1 MLECYD
7 GGIMN
12 IYKGL
17 NKYKL
22 RIIVVILLTFGNA
35 LGELFLPR
43 LMSLVIDKGVA
54 YGDTAYVLKIGAL
67 MIVVVILT
75 VMCRA
80 SAAYHSSKTTMAFS
94 RDLRYKLFKK
104 INYLS
109 FDDVEHFSISSLIT
123 RTTDDVNQVEQMVLM
138 GLRPLIRG
146 PLMFI
151 GGLIMALS
159 TNVKLSLVF
168 PLTIPFIGFGIFYVF
183 KRGLPYFPILQRRL
197 DKLNELF
204 RRRLTGLRVIRA
216 FSKDDYEE
224 EIFDQAN
231 RSYQDMASLVN
242 KLLVNVRPML
252 GTILNFGIIFV
263 LYYGAK
269 LVDIRDMGIG
279 ELMAFIQ
286 YITQVL
292 LAMIM
297 MSFLLTLL
305 PRTFASME
313 RINEVLDYEATKTG
327 GEKILSEEIFDIE
340 ARDLS
345 FSYPDASLKV
355 LKDINFHVKKGETLG
370 IIGGTGSGKSTLLRL
385 LLQFYE
391 PGDGEL
397 FINGIDIKSL
407 KNSEL
412 REEISYVPQEN
423 FFFSKTVAENL
434 TYSREDAEKE
444 RMLEAIKN
452 SDAEEFL
459 GGDPLNKEIARGGK
473 NLSGGQR
480 QRLAIARA
488 LTRDASL
495 YLFDDSFSALDYKT
509 DYELRQ
515 ILKEKLQGKIVIVV
529 AQRVAT
535 ILNADKILIL
545 EDGQVAGYGNHE
557 SLMRTNEIY
566 REIAVSQGQAYE
578 EE

>member
-1 MLECYD
+1 
-7 GGIMN
+7 MN

-17 NKYKL
+17 NKYKI

-35 LGELFLPR
+35 LGELFLPK

-54 YGDTAYVLKIGAL
+54 YGDTSYVLKIGAL
-67 MIVVVILT
+67 MIFVVILT

-94 RDLRYKLFKK
+94 RDLRYELFKK

-109 FDDVEHFSISSLIT
+109 FDDVEYFSISSLIT

-159 TNVKLSLVF
+159 TNVKLSIVF
-168 PLTIPFIGFGIFYVF
+168 PLTIPFIGLGIFYVF
-183 KRGLPYFPILQRRL
+183 KMGLPYFPILQRRL

-216 FSKDDYEE
+216 FSKDEYEE
-224 EIFDQAN
+224 VVFDEAN
-231 RSYQDMASLVN
+231 RSYQEMSTKVN

-269 LVDIRDMGIG
+269 LIDIRELGIG
-279 ELMAFIQ
+279 ELMAYIQ

-292 LAMIM
+292 IAMIM
-297 MSFLLTLL
+297 MSFLLSLL
-305 PRTFASME
+305 PRVFASME
-313 RINEVLDYEATKTG
+313 RINEVLEYERSKTG
-327 GEKILSEEIFDIE
+327 GDKNLSEDIYEIE
-340 ARDLS
+340 AKNLS

-407 KNSEL
+407 KNFEV
-412 REEISYVPQEN
+412 RERISYVPQEN

-434 TYSREDAEKE
+434 SYARENAEEEK
-444 RMLEAIKN
+444 MLDSINNAQ
-452 SDAEEFL
+452 AREFL
-459 GGDPLNKEIARGGK
+459 GEDPLNKEIARAGK

-488 LTRDASL
+488 LTREASV

-515 ILKEKLQGKIVIVV
+515 ILKKNLKDKIVIVV

-535 ILNADKILIL
+535 ILNADKILVL
-545 EDGQVAGYGNHE
+545 EDGEVAGYGNHE
-557 SLMRTNEIY
+557 SLMKTNEIY
-566 REIAVSQGQAYE
+566 REIAISQGQDYE
-578 EE
+578 EER

>member
-1 MLECYD
+1 MS
-7 GGIMN
+7 

-17 NKYKL
+17 NKYKI

-168 PLTIPFIGFGIFYVF
+168 PLTIPFIGLGIFYVF
-183 KRGLPYFPILQRRL
+183 KKGLPYFPILQRRL

-231 RSYQDMASLVN
+231 RSYQEMASLVN

-269 LVDIRDMGIG
+269 LIDIRDMGIG

-292 LAMIM
+292 IAMIM
-297 MSFLLTLL
+297 MSFLLSLL
-305 PRTFASME
+305 PRVFASME
-313 RINEVLDYEATKTG
+313 RINEVLEYEATKTG

-355 LKDINFHVKKGETLG
+355 LKDINFHVEKGETLG

-391 PGDGEL
+391 PGDGQL

-407 KNSEL
+407 NNFGL

-434 TYSREDAEKE
+434 SYAREDAEE
-444 RMLEAIKN
+444 EIMLESIKN
-452 SDAEEFL
+452 ADAIEFL
-459 GGDPLNKEIARGGK
+459 GQDPLNKEIARGGK

-480 QRLAIARA
+480 QRLAIARS
-488 LTRDASL
+488 LTRDASV

-515 ILKEKLQGKIVIVV
+515 ILKEKLQDKIVIVV

-535 ILNADKILIL
+535 ILNADKILVL
-545 EDGQVAGYGNHE
+545 EDGQLAGYGNHE
-557 SLMRTNEIY
+557 SLMKTNEIY

>member
-1 MLECYD
+1 MS
-7 GGIMN
+7 

-17 NKYKL
+17 NKYKI

-43 LMSLVIDKGVA
+43 LMSLVIDRGVA
-54 YGDTAYVLKIGAL
+54 YGNTAYVLKIGAL

-168 PLTIPFIGFGIFYVF
+168 PLTIPFIGLGIFYVF

-231 RSYQDMASLVN
+231 KSYQEMASLVN

-269 LVDIRDMGIG
+269 LVDIREMGIG

-292 LAMIM
+292 IAMIM
-297 MSFLLTLL
+297 MSFLLSLL
-305 PRTFASME
+305 PRVFASME
-313 RINEVLDYEATKTG
+313 RINEVLEYEATKTG
-327 GEKILSEEIFDIE
+327 GEKFLSEEIFDIE

-391 PGDGEL
+391 PGEGEL

-407 KNSEL
+407 KNFEL
-412 REEISYVPQEN
+412 REEISYVPQES

-434 TYSREDAEKE
+434 SYAREDAEE
-444 RMLEAIKN
+444 DIMLEAIKN
-452 SDAEEFL
+452 ADAIEFL
-459 GGDPLNKEIARGGK
+459 GQDPLNKEIARGGK

-515 ILKEKLQGKIVIVV
+515 ILKEKLQDKIVIVV

-535 ILNADKILIL
+535 ILNADKILVL
-545 EDGQVAGYGNHE
+545 EDGQLAGYGNHE
-557 SLMRTNEIY
+557 SLMRSNEIY

>member
-1 MLECYD
+1 MS
-7 GGIMN
+7 

-17 NKYKL
+17 NKYKI

-146 PLMFI
+146 PLMFM

-183 KRGLPYFPILQRRL
+183 KKGLPYFPILQRRL

-231 RSYQDMASLVN
+231 KSYQEMASLVN

-397 FINGIDIKSL
+397 FINGIDIRSL
-407 KNSEL
+407 KNFGL

-434 TYSREDAEKE
+434 TYAREDAEE
-444 RMLEAIKN
+444 EMMLEAIKN

-488 LTRDASL
+488 LTRDASV

-535 ILNADKILIL
+535 ILNADKILVL

-557 SLMRTNEIY
+557 SLMKTNEIY

>member
-1 MLECYD
+1 
-7 GGIMN
+7 MN

-35 LGELFLPR
+35 LGELFLPK

-54 YGDTAYVLKIGAL
+54 YGDTTYVIRLGGI
-67 MIVVVILT
+67 MILVVIFT

-109 FDDVEHFSISSLIT
+109 FDDVEYFSISSLIT

-151 GGLIMALS
+151 GELIMALS
-159 TNVKLSLVF
+159 TNVKLSIVF
-168 PLTIPFIGFGIFYVF
+168 PLTVPFIGLGIFYVF
-183 KRGLPYFPILQRRL
+183 KLGLPYFPILQRRL
-197 DKLNELF
+197 DKLNEVF
-204 RRRLTGLRVIRA
+204 RRRLTGIRVIRA
-216 FSKDDYEE
+216 FSKDEYEE
-224 EIFDQAN
+224 KVFDEAN
-231 RSYQDMASLVN
+231 KSYQDMSTKVN

-269 LVDIRDMGIG
+269 LIDIRELGIG
-279 ELMAFIQ
+279 ELMAYIQ

-292 LAMIM
+292 IAMIM
-297 MSFLLTLL
+297 MSFLLSLL
-305 PRTFASME
+305 PRVFASME
-313 RINEVLDYEATKTG
+313 RINEVLEYEASKTG
-327 GEKILSEEIFDIE
+327 GEEKLKGEIFDIE
-340 ARDLS
+340 AKNLS
-345 FSYPDASLKV
+345 FSYPDANLKV

-391 PGDGEL
+391 PGHGEL
-397 FINGIDIKSL
+397 FVNGKDIRTL
-407 KNSEL
+407 KNFEL
-412 REEISYVPQEN
+412 RDEISYVPQEN

-434 TYSREDAEKE
+434 SYANEDAEDE
-444 RMLEAIKN
+444 RMLESINNA
-452 SDAEEFL
+452 DAREFL
-459 GGDPLNKEIARGGK
+459 GDDPLNKEIARAGK

-495 YLFDDSFSALDYKT
+495 YLFDDYFSALDYKT

-515 ILKEKLQGKIVIVV
+515 ILREKLRDKIVIVV

-535 ILNADKILIL
+535 ILNADKILVL
-545 EDGQVAGYGNHE
+545 EDGEVAGYGNHE
-557 SLMRTNEIY
+557 SLMKTNEIY
-566 REIAVSQGQAYE
+566 REIAVSQGQEYE
-578 EE
+578 ER

>member
-1 MLECYD
+1 MS
-7 GGIMN
+7 

-17 NKYKL
+17 NKYKI

-43 LMSLVIDKGVA
+43 LMSLVIDRGVA

-94 RDLRYKLFKK
+94 KDLRYKLFKK

-146 PLMFI
+146 PLMFM

-159 TNVKLSLVF
+159 TNVKLSIVF
-168 PLTIPFIGFGIFYVF
+168 PLTIPFIGLGIFYVF
-183 KRGLPYFPILQRRL
+183 KMGLPYFPILQRRL

-216 FSKDDYEE
+216 FSKDEYEE
-224 EIFDQAN
+224 AVFDEAN
-231 RSYQDMASLVN
+231 IAYQEMSTKVN

-269 LVDIRDMGIG
+269 LIDIKEMGIG

-292 LAMIM
+292 IAMIM
-297 MSFLLTLL
+297 MSFLLSLL
-305 PRTFASME
+305 PRVFASME
-313 RINEVLDYEATKTG
+313 RINEVLEYEATKTG

-385 LLQFYE
+385 ILQFYE
-391 PGDGEL
+391 PGEGQL
-397 FINGIDIKSL
+397 FINGIDIRSL
-407 KNSEL
+407 KNFGL

-434 TYSREDAEKE
+434 SYAREDAEE
-444 RMLEAIKN
+444 EIMQESIKN
-452 SDAEEFL
+452 ADAIEFL

-515 ILKEKLQGKIVIVV
+515 ILKGKLQDKIVIVV

-535 ILNADKILIL
+535 ILNADKILVL

-557 SLMRTNEIY
+557 SLMKTNEIY

>member
-1 MLECYD
+1 MS
-7 GGIMN
+7 

-17 NKYKL
+17 NKYKI

-43 LMSLVIDKGVA
+43 LMSLVIDRGVA
-54 YGDTAYVLKIGAL
+54 YGDTSYVLKIGAL

-168 PLTIPFIGFGIFYVF
+168 PITIPFIGLGIFYVF

-231 RSYQDMASLVN
+231 RSYQEMASLVN

-269 LVDIRDMGIG
+269 LVDIREMGIG

-292 LAMIM
+292 IAMIM
-297 MSFLLTLL
+297 MSFLLSLL
-305 PRTFASME
+305 PRVFASME
-313 RINEVLDYEATKTG
+313 RINEVLEYEATKTG

-355 LKDINFHVKKGETLG
+355 LKNINFHVKKGETLG

-391 PGDGEL
+391 PGEGQL

-407 KNSEL
+407 KNFEL

-434 TYSREDAEKE
+434 SYARENAEKE
-444 RMLEAIKN
+444 IMLESIKN
-452 SDAEEFL
+452 ADAIEFL
-459 GGDPLNKEIARGGK
+459 GQDPLNKEIARGGK

-509 DYELRQ
+509 DYELRR
-515 ILKEKLQGKIVIVV
+515 ILKEKLQDKIVIVV

-535 ILNADKILIL
+535 ILNADKILVL

-557 SLMRTNEIY
+557 ILMKTNEIY

>member
-1 MLECYD
+1 MS
-7 GGIMN
+7 

-17 NKYKL
+17 NKYKI

-159 TNVKLSLVF
+159 TNVKLSLAF

-183 KRGLPYFPILQRRL
+183 KKGLPYFPILQRRL

-231 RSYQDMASLVN
+231 KSYQDMASLVN

-391 PGDGEL
+391 PGDGQL

-407 KNSEL
+407 KNFGL

-434 TYSREDAEKE
+434 SYAREDAEKE
-444 RMLEAIKN
+444 RILEAIKN

-535 ILNADKILIL
+535 ILNADKILVL

-557 SLMRTNEIY
+557 SLMKTNEIY

>member
-1 MLECYD
+1 MS
-7 GGIMN
+7 

-17 NKYKL
+17 NKYKI

-168 PLTIPFIGFGIFYVF
+168 PLTIPFIGIGIFYVF
-183 KRGLPYFPILQRRL
+183 KKGLPYFPIFQRRL

-224 EIFDQAN
+224 EIFDHAN
-231 RSYQDMASLVN
+231 RSYQEMASLVN

-252 GTILNFGIIFV
+252 GTVLNFGIIFV

-269 LVDIRDMGIG
+269 LVDIREMGIG

-292 LAMIM
+292 IAMIM
-297 MSFLLTLL
+297 MSFLLSLL
-305 PRTFASME
+305 PRVFASME
-313 RINEVLDYEATKTG
+313 RINEVLEYEATKTG

-340 ARDLS
+340 ARNLS

-407 KNSEL
+407 KNFGL

-434 TYSREDAEKE
+434 SYAREDAEE
-444 RMLEAIKN
+444 DIMLEAIKN
-452 SDAEEFL
+452 ADAIEFL

-515 ILKEKLQGKIVIVV
+515 ILKGKLQDKIVIVV

-535 ILNADKILIL
+535 ILNADKILVL

-557 SLMRTNEIY
+557 SLMKTNEIY

>member
-1 MLECYD
+1 MS
-7 GGIMN
+7 

-17 NKYKL
+17 NKYKI

-43 LMSLVIDKGVA
+43 LMSLVIDRGVA

-168 PLTIPFIGFGIFYVF
+168 PLTIPFIGLGIFYVF

-231 RSYQDMASLVN
+231 RSYQEMASLVN

-292 LAMIM
+292 IAMIM
-297 MSFLLTLL
+297 MSFLLSLL
-305 PRTFASME
+305 PRVFASME
-313 RINEVLDYEATKTG
+313 RINEVLEYEATKTG

-340 ARDLS
+340 ARNLS

-385 LLQFYE
+385 ILQFYE
-391 PGDGEL
+391 PGEGQL

-407 KNSEL
+407 KNFEL

-434 TYSREDAEKE
+434 SYAREYAEE
-444 RMLEAIKN
+444 DIMLEAIKN
-452 SDAEEFL
+452 ADAIEFL
-459 GGDPLNKEIARGGK
+459 GQDPLNKEISRGGK

-515 ILKEKLQGKIVIVV
+515 ILKEKLQDKIVIVV

-535 ILNADKILIL
+535 ILNADKILVL
-545 EDGQVAGYGNHE
+545 EDGQLAGYGNHE

>member
-1 MLECYD
+1 MS
-7 GGIMN
+7 

-17 NKYKL
+17 NKYKI
-22 RIIVVILLTFGNA
+22 RIIAVILLTFGNA
-35 LGELFLPR
+35 IGELFLPR

-168 PLTIPFIGFGIFYVF
+168 PITIPFIGFGIFYVF
-183 KRGLPYFPILQRRL
+183 KKGLPYFPILQRRL

-231 RSYQDMASLVN
+231 RSYQEMASLVN

-269 LVDIRDMGIG
+269 LIDIKEMGIG

-292 LAMIM
+292 IAMIM
-297 MSFLLTLL
+297 MSFLLSLL
-305 PRTFASME
+305 PRVFASME
-313 RINEVLDYEATKTG
+313 RINEVLEYEATKTG

-340 ARDLS
+340 ARNLS

-355 LKDINFHVKKGETLG
+355 LKDISFHVKKGETLG

-391 PGDGEL
+391 PGEGQL

-407 KNSEL
+407 KNFEL

-434 TYSREDAEKE
+434 SYAREDAEE
-444 RMLEAIKN
+444 EIMLEAIKN
-452 SDAEEFL
+452 ADAEEFL
-459 GGDPLNKEIARGGK
+459 GQDPLNKEIARGGK

-515 ILKEKLQGKIVIVV
+515 ILKEKLQDKIVIVV

-535 ILNADKILIL
+535 ILNADKILVL
-545 EDGQVAGYGNHE
+545 EDGQLAGYGNHE
-557 SLMRTNEIY
+557 SLMKTNEIY

>member
-1 MLECYD
+1 MS
-7 GGIMN
+7 

-17 NKYKL
+17 NKYKI

-43 LMSLVIDKGVA
+43 LMSLVIDRGVA

-80 SAAYHSSKTTMAFS
+80 SAAYHSSKATMAFS

-146 PLMFI
+146 PLMFM

-183 KRGLPYFPILQRRL
+183 KLGLPYFPILQRRL

-292 LAMIM
+292 IAMIM
-297 MSFLLTLL
+297 MSFLLSLL
-305 PRTFASME
+305 PRVFASME
-313 RINEVLDYEATKTG
+313 RINEVLEYEATKTG

-391 PGDGEL
+391 PGEGEL
-397 FINGIDIKSL
+397 FINGMDIKSL
-407 KNSEL
+407 KNFEL

-434 TYSREDAEKE
+434 SYAREDAEE
-444 RMLEAIKN
+444 DIMLEAIKN
-452 SDAEEFL
+452 ADAIEFL
-459 GGDPLNKEIARGGK
+459 GQDPLNMEIARGGK

-515 ILKEKLQGKIVIVV
+515 ILKEKLDDKIVIVV

-535 ILNADKILIL
+535 ILNADKILVL

>member
-1 MLECYD
+1 
-7 GGIMN
+7 MN

-535 ILNADKILIL
+535 ILNADKILVL
-545 EDGQVAGYGNHE
+545 EDGQLAGYGNHE
-557 SLMRTNEIY
+557 SLMKTNEIY

>member
-1 MLECYD
+1 MS
-7 GGIMN
+7 

-17 NKYKL
+17 NKYKI

-43 LMSLVIDKGVA
+43 LMSLVIDRGVA
-54 YGDTAYVLKIGAL
+54 YGDTSYVLKIGAL

-80 SAAYHSSKTTMAFS
+80 SAAYNSSKTTMAFS

-123 RTTDDVNQVEQMVLM
+123 RTTYDVNQVEQMVLM

-168 PLTIPFIGFGIFYVF
+168 PLTIPFIGLGIFYVF

-231 RSYQDMASLVN
+231 KSYQEMASLVN

-269 LVDIRDMGIG
+269 LVDIREMGIG

-292 LAMIM
+292 IAMIM
-297 MSFLLTLL
+297 MSFLLSLL
-305 PRTFASME
+305 PRVFASME
-313 RINEVLDYEATKTG
+313 RINEVLEYEATKTG

-391 PGDGEL
+391 PGEGQL
-397 FINGIDIKSL
+397 FINGMDIKSL
-407 KNSEL
+407 KNFEL

-434 TYSREDAEKE
+434 SYAREDAEE
-444 RMLEAIKN
+444 EIMLEAIKN
-452 SDAEEFL
+452 ADAIEFL
-459 GGDPLNKEIARGGK
+459 GQDPLNKEIARGGK

-515 ILKEKLQGKIVIVV
+515 ILKEKLQDKIVIVV

-535 ILNADKILIL
+535 ILNADKILVL

-557 SLMRTNEIY
+557 SLMKTNEIY

>member
-1 MLECYD
+1 MS
-7 GGIMN
+7 

-17 NKYKL
+17 NKYKI

-54 YGDTAYVLKIGAL
+54 YGDTSYVLKIGAL

-138 GLRPLIRG
+138 GLRPIIRG

-168 PLTIPFIGFGIFYVF
+168 PLTIPFIGLGIFYVF
-183 KRGLPYFPILQRRL
+183 KKGLPYFPILQRRL

-231 RSYQDMASLVN
+231 RSYQEMASLVN

-292 LAMIM
+292 IAMIM
-297 MSFLLTLL
+297 MSFLLSLL
-305 PRTFASME
+305 PRVFASME
-313 RINEVLDYEATKTG
+313 RINEVLEYEATKTG

-391 PGDGEL
+391 PGDGQL

-407 KNSEL
+407 KNFGL

-434 TYSREDAEKE
+434 SYAKEDAEEE

-452 SDAEEFL
+452 ADAIEFL
-459 GGDPLNKEIARGGK
+459 GDDPLNKEIVRGGK

-488 LTRDASL
+488 LTRDASV

-515 ILKEKLQGKIVIVV
+515 ILKEKLQDKIVIVV

-535 ILNADKILIL
+535 ILNADKILVL

-557 SLMRTNEIY
+557 SLMKTNEIY

>member
-1 MLECYD
+1 MH
-7 GGIMN
+7 

-22 RIIVVILLTFGNA
+22 RIVVVILLTFGNA
-35 LGELFLPR
+35 LGELFLPK

-54 YGDTAYVLKIGAL
+54 YGDTDYVLKIGGV
-67 MIVVVILT
+67 MIIVVIFT

-80 SAAYHSSKTTMAFS
+80 SAAYYSSKTTMAFS
-94 RDLRYKLFKK
+94 RDLRYQLFKK

-109 FDDVEHFSISSLIT
+109 FDDVEHFSISSPIT

-138 GLRPLIRG
+138 GLRPLVRG

-159 TNVKLSLVF
+159 TNVKLSAVF
-168 PLTIPFIGFGIFYVF
+168 PITIPFIGIGIYFVF
-183 KRGLPYFPILQRRL
+183 KKGLPYFPILQRRL

-216 FSKDDYEE
+216 FSKDAYEE
-224 EIFDQAN
+224 EIFDEAN
-231 RSYQDMASLVN
+231 LSYQEMAAKVN

-263 LYYGAK
+263 LYFGAK
-269 LVDIRDMGIG
+269 LIDIREMGIG
-279 ELMAFIQ
+279 DLMAFIQ

-292 LAMIM
+292 SAMIM
-297 MSFLLTLL
+297 MSFLLSLL

-313 RINEVLDYEATKTG
+313 RINEVLEYKSTKTG
-327 GEKILSEEIFDIE
+327 GDKKLSRDIYEIE
-340 ARDLS
+340 AKNLS
-345 FSYPDASLKV
+345 FTYPDASQKV
-355 LKDINFHVKKGETLG
+355 LNDISFDVKKGETLG
-370 IIGGTGSGKSTLLRL
+370 IIGGTGSGKSSLLRL

-397 FINGIDIKSL
+397 FLNGRDIKTL
-407 KNSEL
+407 NNYEVRDK
-412 REEISYVPQEN
+412 ISYVPQEK

-434 TYSREDAEKE
+434 SYAKEDAEEEKMIE
-444 RMLEAIKN
+444 SLKN
-452 SDAEEFL
+452 ARAQEFL
-459 GGDPLNKEIARGGK
+459 GDKPLEKKISRGGR

-480 QRLAIARA
+480 QRLAMARA
-488 LTRDASL
+488 LTRDASV
-495 YLFDDSFSALDYKT
+495 YIFDDSFSALDYKT

-515 ILKEKLQGKIVIVV
+515 LLRKSLEDKIVLVV

-535 ILNADKILIL
+535 ILNADKILVL
-545 EDGQVAGYGNHE
+545 EDGRVAGYGNHQD
-557 SLMRTNEIY
+557 LMKTNEVY
-566 REIAVSQGQAYE
+566 REIAISQGQAYE

>member
-1 MLECYD
+1 MS
-7 GGIMN
+7 

-17 NKYKL
+17 NKYKI

-54 YGDTAYVLKIGAL
+54 YGDTSYVLKIGAL

-168 PLTIPFIGFGIFYVF
+168 PLTIPFIGLGIFYVF

-231 RSYQDMASLVN
+231 RSYQEMASLVN

-269 LVDIRDMGIG
+269 LVDIREMGIG

-292 LAMIM
+292 IAMIM
-297 MSFLLTLL
+297 MSFLLSLL
-305 PRTFASME
+305 PRVFASME
-313 RINEVLDYEATKTG
+313 RINEVLEYEATKTG

-391 PGDGEL
+391 PGEGEL
-397 FINGIDIKSL
+397 FINDIDIKSL
-407 KNSEL
+407 KNFEL

-434 TYSREDAEKE
+434 SYAREDAEE
-444 RMLEAIKN
+444 EIMLEAIKN
-452 SDAEEFL
+452 ADAIEFL
-459 GGDPLNKEIARGGK
+459 GQDPLNKEIARGGK

-515 ILKEKLQGKIVIVV
+515 ILKEKLQDKIVIVV

-535 ILNADKILIL
+535 ILNADKILVL
-545 EDGQVAGYGNHE
+545 EDGQLAGYGNHE
-557 SLMRTNEIY
+557 SLMKTNEIY

>member
-1 MLECYD
+1 
-7 GGIMN
+7 MN

-17 NKYKL
+17 NKYKI

-35 LGELFLPR
+35 LGELFLPK

-54 YGDTAYVLKIGAL
+54 YGDTSYVLKIGAL
-67 MIVVVILT
+67 MIFVVILT

-94 RDLRYKLFKK
+94 RDLRYELFKK

-109 FDDVEHFSISSLIT
+109 FDDVEYFSISSLIT

-159 TNVKLSLVF
+159 TNVKLSIVF
-168 PLTIPFIGFGIFYVF
+168 PLTIPFIGLGIFYVF
-183 KRGLPYFPILQRRL
+183 KMGLPYFPILQRRL

-216 FSKDDYEE
+216 FSKDEYEE
-224 EIFDQAN
+224 AVFDEAN
-231 RSYQDMASLVN
+231 RSYQEMSTKVN

-269 LVDIRDMGIG
+269 LIDIRELGIG
-279 ELMAFIQ
+279 ELMAYIQ

-292 LAMIM
+292 IAMIM
-297 MSFLLTLL
+297 MSFLLSLL
-305 PRTFASME
+305 PRVFASME
-313 RINEVLDYEATKTG
+313 RINEVLEYERSKTG
-327 GEKILSEEIFDIE
+327 GDKNLSEDIYEIE
-340 ARDLS
+340 AKNLS
-345 FSYPDASLKV
+345 FSYPDASLKA

-407 KNSEL
+407 KNFGV
-412 REEISYVPQEN
+412 REKISYVPQEN

-434 TYSREDAEKE
+434 SYARENAEEEK
-444 RMLEAIKN
+444 MLDSINNAQ
-452 SDAEEFL
+452 AREFL
-459 GGDPLNKEIARGGK
+459 GEDPLNKEIARAGK

-488 LTRDASL
+488 LTREASV

-515 ILKEKLQGKIVIVV
+515 ILKKNLKDKIVIVV

-535 ILNADKILIL
+535 ILNADKILVL
-545 EDGQVAGYGNHE
+545 EDGEVAGYGNHE
-557 SLMRTNEIY
+557 SLMKTNEIY
-566 REIAVSQGQAYE
+566 REIAISQGQDYE
-578 EE
+578 EER

>member
-1 MLECYD
+1 MS
-7 GGIMN
+7 

-17 NKYKL
+17 NKYKI

-43 LMSLVIDKGVA
+43 LMSLVIDRGVA

-168 PLTIPFIGFGIFYVF
+168 PLTIPFIGLGIFYVF
-183 KRGLPYFPILQRRL
+183 KKGLPYFPILQRRL

-231 RSYQDMASLVN
+231 KSYQEMASLVN

-269 LVDIRDMGIG
+269 LVDIREMGIG

-292 LAMIM
+292 IAMIM
-297 MSFLLTLL
+297 MSFLLSLL
-305 PRTFASME
+305 PRVFASME
-313 RINEVLDYEATKTG
+313 RINEVLEYEATKTG

-355 LKDINFHVKKGETLG
+355 LKDISFHVKKGETLG

-391 PGDGEL
+391 PGEGQL

-407 KNSEL
+407 NNFGL

-434 TYSREDAEKE
+434 SYAREDAEE
-444 RMLEAIKN
+444 EIMLEAIKN
-452 SDAEEFL
+452 ADAEEFL
-459 GGDPLNKEIARGGK
+459 GQDPLNKEIARGGK

-515 ILKEKLQGKIVIVV
+515 ILKEKLQDKIVIVV

-535 ILNADKILIL
+535 ILNADKILVL

-557 SLMRTNEIY
+557 SLMKTNEIY

>member
-1 MLECYD
+1 MS
-7 GGIMN
+7 

-17 NKYKL
+17 NKYKI

-43 LMSLVIDKGVA
+43 LMSLVIDRGVA

-80 SAAYHSSKTTMAFS
+80 SAAYNSSKTTMAFS

-109 FDDVEHFSISSLIT
+109 FDDVEHFYISSLIT

-168 PLTIPFIGFGIFYVF
+168 PLTIPFIGLGIFYVF

-231 RSYQDMASLVN
+231 KSYQEMASLVN

-269 LVDIRDMGIG
+269 LIDIREMGIG

-297 MSFLLTLL
+297 MSFLLSLL
-305 PRTFASME
+305 PRVFASME
-313 RINEVLDYEATKTG
+313 RINEVLEYEATKTG

-391 PGDGEL
+391 PGEGQL
-397 FINGIDIKSL
+397 FINGMDIKSL
-407 KNSEL
+407 KNFEL

-434 TYSREDAEKE
+434 SYAREDAEE
-444 RMLEAIKN
+444 EIMLEAIKN
-452 SDAEEFL
+452 ADAIEFL
-459 GGDPLNKEIARGGK
+459 GQDPLNKEIARGGK

-515 ILKEKLQGKIVIVV
+515 ILKEKLQDKIVIVV

-535 ILNADKILIL
+535 ILNADKILVL

-557 SLMRTNEIY
+557 SLMKTNEIY

>member
-1 MLECYD
+1 MS
-7 GGIMN
+7 

-17 NKYKL
+17 NRYKI
-22 RIIVVILLTFGNA
+22 RIIFVILLTFGNA

-43 LMSLVIDKGVA
+43 LMSLVIDRGVA

-67 MIVVVILT
+67 MIFVVILT

-168 PLTIPFIGFGIFYVF
+168 PLTIPFIGLGIFYVF

-231 RSYQDMASLVN
+231 KSYQEMASLVN

-269 LVDIRDMGIG
+269 LIDIREMGIG

-292 LAMIM
+292 IAMIM
-297 MSFLLTLL
+297 MSFLLSLL
-305 PRTFASME
+305 PRVFASME
-313 RINEVLDYEATKTG
+313 RINEVLEYEATKTG
-327 GEKILSEEIFDIE
+327 GEKVLSEEIFDIE

-391 PGDGEL
+391 PGEGEL
-397 FINGIDIKSL
+397 FINGMDIKSL
-407 KNSEL
+407 KNFEL

-434 TYSREDAEKE
+434 SYAREDAEE
-444 RMLEAIKN
+444 DIMLEAIKN
-452 SDAEEFL
+452 ADAIEFL
-459 GGDPLNKEIARGGK
+459 GQDPLNKEIARGGK

-509 DYELRQ
+509 DYELRK
-515 ILKEKLQGKIVIVV
+515 ILKEKLQDKIVIVV

-535 ILNADKILIL
+535 ILNADKILVL
-545 EDGQVAGYGNHE
+545 EDGQLAGYGNHE

>member
-1 MLECYD
+1 MS
-7 GGIMN
+7 

-17 NKYKL
+17 NKYKI

-43 LMSLVIDKGVA
+43 LMSLVIDRGVA
-54 YGDTAYVLKIGAL
+54 YGNTAYVLKIGAL

-168 PLTIPFIGFGIFYVF
+168 PLTIPFIGSGIFYVF
-183 KRGLPYFPILQRRL
+183 KKGLPYFPILQRRL

-231 RSYQDMASLVN
+231 RSYQEMASLVN

-269 LVDIRDMGIG
+269 LVDIREMGIG

-292 LAMIM
+292 IAMIM
-297 MSFLLTLL
+297 MSFLLSLL
-305 PRTFASME
+305 PRVFASME
-313 RINEVLDYEATKTG
+313 RINEVLEYEATKTG

-391 PGDGEL
+391 PGEGQL
-397 FINGIDIKSL
+397 FINGMDIKSL
-407 KNSEL
+407 KNFEL

-434 TYSREDAEKE
+434 SYARKDAEE
-444 RMLEAIKN
+444 EIMLEAIKN
-452 SDAEEFL
+452 ADAIEFL
-459 GGDPLNKEIARGGK
+459 GQDPLNKEIARGGK

-515 ILKEKLQGKIVIVV
+515 ILKEKLQDKIVIVV

-535 ILNADKILIL
+535 ILNADKILVL
-545 EDGQVAGYGNHE
+545 EDGQLAGYGNHE
-557 SLMRTNEIY
+557 SLMKTNEIY

>member
-1 MLECYD
+1 MS
-7 GGIMN
+7 

-17 NKYKL
+17 NKYKI

-43 LMSLVIDKGVA
+43 LMSLVIDRGVA

-94 RDLRYKLFKK
+94 KDLRYKLFKK

-168 PLTIPFIGFGIFYVF
+168 PLTIPFIGIGIFYVF

-231 RSYQDMASLVN
+231 RSYQEMASLVN

-269 LVDIRDMGIG
+269 LVDIREMGIG
-279 ELMAFIQ
+279 ELMGFIQ

-292 LAMIM
+292 IAMIM
-297 MSFLLTLL
+297 MSFLLSLL
-305 PRTFASME
+305 PRVFASME

-327 GEKILSEEIFDIE
+327 GEKIISEEIFDIE

-385 LLQFYE
+385 ILQFYE
-391 PGDGEL
+391 PGEGEL

-407 KNSEL
+407 KNFEL

-434 TYSREDAEKE
+434 SYAREDAEE
-444 RMLEAIKN
+444 DIMLEAIKN
-452 SDAEEFL
+452 ADAEEFL
-459 GGDPLNKEIARGGK
+459 GQDPLNKEIARGGK
-473 NLSGGQR
+473 NLSGGQI

-515 ILKEKLQGKIVIVV
+515 ILKEKLQDKIVIVV

-535 ILNADKILIL
+535 ILNADKILVL

-557 SLMRTNEIY
+557 SLMKTNEIY

>member
-1 MLECYD
+1 MS
-7 GGIMN
+7 

-17 NKYKL
+17 NKYKI

-183 KRGLPYFPILQRRL
+183 KKGLPYFPILQRRL

-231 RSYQDMASLVN
+231 KSYQEMASLVN

-269 LVDIRDMGIG
+269 LVDIREMGIG

-292 LAMIM
+292 IAMIM
-297 MSFLLTLL
+297 MSFLLSLL
-305 PRTFASME
+305 PRVFASME
-313 RINEVLDYEATKTG
+313 RINEVLEYEATKTG

-391 PGDGEL
+391 PGEGEL

-407 KNSEL
+407 KNFEL

-434 TYSREDAEKE
+434 SYAREDAEE
-444 RMLEAIKN
+444 EIMLEAIKN
-452 SDAEEFL
+452 ADAIEFL
-459 GGDPLNKEIARGGK
+459 GQDPLNKEIARGGK

-515 ILKEKLQGKIVIVV
+515 ILKEKLQDKIVIVV

-535 ILNADKILIL
+535 ILNADKILVL

-557 SLMRTNEIY
+557 SLMKTNEIY

>member
-1 MLECYD
+1 MS
-7 GGIMN
+7 

-17 NKYKL
+17 NKYKI

-168 PLTIPFIGFGIFYVF
+168 PLTIPFIGLGIFYVF

-231 RSYQDMASLVN
+231 RSYQEMASLVN

-292 LAMIM
+292 IAMIM
-297 MSFLLTLL
+297 MSFLLSLL
-305 PRTFASME
+305 PRVFASME
-313 RINEVLDYEATKTG
+313 RINKVLEYEATKTG

-340 ARDLS
+340 AKDLS

-391 PGDGEL
+391 PGEGEL

-407 KNSEL
+407 KNLEL

-434 TYSREDAEKE
+434 SYAREDSEE
-444 RMLEAIKN
+444 EIMLEAIKN
-452 SDAEEFL
+452 ADAIEFL
-459 GGDPLNKEIARGGK
+459 GDDPLNKEIARGGK

-488 LTRDASL
+488 LTRDASV

-515 ILKEKLQGKIVIVV
+515 ILKEKLQDKIVVVV

-535 ILNADKILIL
+535 ILNADKILVL

-557 SLMRTNEIY
+557 SLMKTNEIY

-578 EE
+578 E

>member
-1 MLECYD
+1 MS
-7 GGIMN
+7 

-17 NKYKL
+17 NKYKI

-159 TNVKLSLVF
+159 TNIKLSLVF
-168 PLTIPFIGFGIFYVF
+168 PLTIPFIGLGIFYVF
-183 KRGLPYFPILQRRL
+183 KKGLPYFPILQRRL

-224 EIFDQAN
+224 KIFDQAN
-231 RSYQDMASLVN
+231 RSYQEMASLVN

-269 LVDIRDMGIG
+269 LVDIREMGIG

-292 LAMIM
+292 IAMIM
-297 MSFLLTLL
+297 MSFLLSLL
-305 PRTFASME
+305 PRVFASME
-313 RINEVLDYEATKTG
+313 RINEVLEYEATKTG

-385 LLQFYE
+385 ILQFYE
-391 PGDGEL
+391 PGEGQL
-397 FINGIDIKSL
+397 FINGIDIKGL
-407 KNSEL
+407 KNFEL

-434 TYSREDAEKE
+434 SYAREDAEE
-444 RMLEAIKN
+444 EIMLEAIKN
-452 SDAEEFL
+452 ADAIEFL
-459 GGDPLNKEIARGGK
+459 GQDPLNKEIARGGK

-509 DYELRQ
+509 DYELRR
-515 ILKEKLQGKIVIVV
+515 ILKEKLQDKIVIVV

-535 ILNADKILIL
+535 ILNADKILVL

-557 SLMRTNEIY
+557 SLMKTNEIY

>member
-1 MLECYD
+1 MS
-7 GGIMN
+7 

-17 NKYKL
+17 NKYKI

-43 LMSLVIDKGVA
+43 LMSLVIDRGVA
-54 YGDTAYVLKIGAL
+54 YGDTAYVIKIGAL

-168 PLTIPFIGFGIFYVF
+168 PLTIPFIGLGIFYVF
-183 KRGLPYFPILQRRL
+183 KKGLPYFPILQRRL

-231 RSYQDMASLVN
+231 RSYQEMASLVN

-269 LVDIRDMGIG
+269 LIDIRDMGIG

-292 LAMIM
+292 IAMIM
-297 MSFLLTLL
+297 MSFLLSLL
-305 PRTFASME
+305 PRVFASME
-313 RINEVLDYEATKTG
+313 RINEVLEYEATKTG

-391 PGDGEL
+391 PGEGEL

-407 KNSEL
+407 KNFEL

-434 TYSREDAEKE
+434 SYAREDAEE
-444 RMLEAIKN
+444 EIMLEAIKN
-452 SDAEEFL
+452 ADAIEFL
-459 GGDPLNKEIARGGK
+459 GQDPLNKKIARGGK

-488 LTRDASL
+488 LTRDASV

-515 ILKEKLQGKIVIVV
+515 ILKEKLQDKIVIVV

-535 ILNADKILIL
+535 ILNADKILVL

-557 SLMRTNEIY
+557 SLMKTNEIY

>member
-1 MLECYD
+1 
-7 GGIMN
+7 MN

-22 RIIVVILLTFGNA
+22 RIILVILLTFGNA

-54 YGDTAYVLKIGAL
+54 YGDTSYVLKIGAL

-146 PLMFI
+146 PLMFM

-183 KRGLPYFPILQRRL
+183 KKGLPYFPILQRRL

-204 RRRLTGLRVIRA
+204 RRMLTGLRVIRA

-407 KNSEL
+407 KNFGL

-434 TYSREDAEKE
+434 SYAREDAEKE
-444 RMLEAIKN
+444 IILESIKN

-459 GGDPLNKEIARGGK
+459 GQDPLNKEIARGGK

-488 LTRDASL
+488 LTRDASV

-515 ILKEKLQGKIVIVV
+515 VLKEKLQGKIVIVV

-535 ILNADKILIL
+535 ILNADKILVL
-545 EDGQVAGYGNHE
+545 EDGQVAGYGNRD
-557 SLMRTNEIY
+557 SLMRKNEIY

>member
-1 MLECYD
+1 MS
-7 GGIMN
+7 

-17 NKYKL
+17 NKYKI

-43 LMSLVIDKGVA
+43 LMSLVIDRGVA
-54 YGDTAYVLKIGAL
+54 YGDTDYVLKIGAL

-168 PLTIPFIGFGIFYVF
+168 PLTIPFIGLGIFYVF

-231 RSYQDMASLVN
+231 KSYQEMASLVN

-292 LAMIM
+292 IAMIM
-297 MSFLLTLL
+297 MSFLLSLL
-305 PRTFASME
+305 PRVFASME
-313 RINEVLDYEATKTG
+313 RINEVLEYEATKTG
-327 GEKILSEEIFDIE
+327 GEKILSEEIFAVE

-391 PGDGEL
+391 PGEGEL

-407 KNSEL
+407 KNFEL
-412 REEISYVPQEN
+412 REEISYVPQES

-434 TYSREDAEKE
+434 SYAREDAEE
-444 RMLEAIKN
+444 EIMLEAIKN
-452 SDAEEFL
+452 ADAIEFF
-459 GGDPLNKEIARGGK
+459 GEDPLNKEIARGGK

-488 LTRDASL
+488 LTRDASV

-509 DYELRQ
+509 DYELRK
-515 ILKEKLQGKIVIVV
+515 ILKEKLGEKIVIVV

-535 ILNADKILIL
+535 ILNADKILVL

>member
-1 MLECYD
+1 MS
-7 GGIMN
+7 

-17 NKYKL
+17 NKYKI

-168 PLTIPFIGFGIFYVF
+168 PLTIPFIGLGIFYVF
-183 KRGLPYFPILQRRL
+183 KKGLPYFPILQRRL

-231 RSYQDMASLVN
+231 RSYQEMASLVN

-269 LVDIRDMGIG
+269 LIDIREMGIG

-292 LAMIM
+292 IAMIM
-297 MSFLLTLL
+297 MSFLLSLL
-305 PRTFASME
+305 PRVFASME
-313 RINEVLDYEATKTG
+313 RINEVLEYEATKTG

-355 LKDINFHVKKGETLG
+355 LKDISFHVKKGETLG

-391 PGDGEL
+391 PGEGQL

-407 KNSEL
+407 KNFEL
-412 REEISYVPQEN
+412 REKISYVPQEN

-434 TYSREDAEKE
+434 SYAREDAEE
-444 RMLEAIKN
+444 EIMLEAIKN
-452 SDAEEFL
+452 ADAIEFL
-459 GGDPLNKEIARGGK
+459 GQDPLNKEIARGGK

-515 ILKEKLQGKIVIVV
+515 ILKEKLQDKIVIVV

-535 ILNADKILIL
+535 ILNADKILVL
-545 EDGQVAGYGNHE
+545 EDGQLAGYGNHE
-557 SLMRTNEIY
+557 SLMKTNEIY

>member
-1 MLECYD
+1 MS
-7 GGIMN
+7 

-17 NKYKL
+17 NKYKI

-168 PLTIPFIGFGIFYVF
+168 PLTIPFIGLGIFYVF

-231 RSYQDMASLVN
+231 RSYQEMASLVN

-269 LVDIRDMGIG
+269 LVDIREMGIG

-292 LAMIM
+292 IAMIM
-297 MSFLLTLL
+297 MSFLLSLL
-305 PRTFASME
+305 PRVFASME
-313 RINEVLDYEATKTG
+313 RINEVLEYEATKTG

-391 PGDGEL
+391 PGEGEL

-407 KNSEL
+407 KNFEL

-434 TYSREDAEKE
+434 SYAREDAEE
-444 RMLEAIKN
+444 EIMLEAIKN
-452 SDAEEFL
+452 ADAIEFL
-459 GGDPLNKEIARGGK
+459 GQDPLNKEIARGGK

-509 DYELRQ
+509 DYELRR
-515 ILKEKLQGKIVIVV
+515 ILKEKLQDKIVIVV

-535 ILNADKILIL
+535 ILNADKILVL

-557 SLMRTNEIY
+557 ILMKTNEIY

>member
-1 MLECYD
+1 MS
-7 GGIMN
+7 

-17 NKYKL
+17 NKYKI

-168 PLTIPFIGFGIFYVF
+168 PLTIPFIGLGIFYVF
-183 KRGLPYFPILQRRL
+183 KKGLPYFPILQRRL

-269 LVDIRDMGIG
+269 LVDIREMGIG

-292 LAMIM
+292 IAMIM
-297 MSFLLTLL
+297 MSFLLSLL
-305 PRTFASME
+305 PRVFASME
-313 RINEVLDYEATKTG
+313 RINEVLEYEATKTG

-385 LLQFYE
+385 ILQFYE
-391 PGDGEL
+391 PGEGEL

-407 KNSEL
+407 KNFEL

-434 TYSREDAEKE
+434 SYAREDAEE
-444 RMLEAIKN
+444 DIMLEAIKN
-452 SDAEEFL
+452 ADAEEFL
-459 GGDPLNKEIARGGK
+459 GQDPLNKEIARGGK

-515 ILKEKLQGKIVIVV
+515 ILKEKLQDKIVIVV

-535 ILNADKILIL
+535 ILNADKILVL

-557 SLMRTNEIY
+557 SLMKTNEIY

>member
-1 MLECYD
+1 MS
-7 GGIMN
+7 

-17 NKYKL
+17 NKYKI

-54 YGDTAYVLKIGAL
+54 YGDTSYVLKIGAL

-146 PLMFI
+146 PLMVI

-168 PLTIPFIGFGIFYVF
+168 PLTIPFIGLGIFYVF

-231 RSYQDMASLVN
+231 RSYQEMASLVN

-269 LVDIRDMGIG
+269 LVDIREMGIG

-292 LAMIM
+292 IAMIM
-297 MSFLLTLL
+297 MSFLLSLL
-305 PRTFASME
+305 PRVFASME
-313 RINEVLDYEATKTG
+313 RINEVLEYEATKTG

-391 PGDGEL
+391 PGEGQL

-407 KNSEL
+407 KNFEL

-434 TYSREDAEKE
+434 SYARENAEKE
-444 RMLEAIKN
+444 IMLESIKN
-452 SDAEEFL
+452 ADAIEFL

-515 ILKEKLQGKIVIVV
+515 ILKEKLQDKIVIVV

-535 ILNADKILIL
+535 ILNADKILVL
-545 EDGQVAGYGNHE
+545 EDGQLAGYGNHE
-557 SLMRTNEIY
+557 SLMKTNEIY

>member
-1 MLECYD
+1 MS
-7 GGIMN
+7 

-17 NKYKL
+17 NKYKI

-43 LMSLVIDKGVA
+43 LMSLVIDRGVA
-54 YGDTAYVLKIGAL
+54 YGDTSYVLKIGAL

-80 SAAYHSSKTTMAFS
+80 SAAYNSSKTTMAFS

-168 PLTIPFIGFGIFYVF
+168 PLTIPFIGLGIFYVF

-231 RSYQDMASLVN
+231 KSYQEMASLVN

-292 LAMIM
+292 IAMIM
-297 MSFLLTLL
+297 MSFLLSLL
-305 PRTFASME
+305 PRVFASME

-391 PGDGEL
+391 PGEGQL

-407 KNSEL
+407 KNFEL

-434 TYSREDAEKE
+434 SYAREDAEE
-444 RMLEAIKN
+444 EIMLEAIKN
-452 SDAEEFL
+452 ADAIEFL
-459 GGDPLNKEIARGGK
+459 GQDPLNKEIARGGK

-515 ILKEKLQGKIVIVV
+515 ILKEKLQDKIVIVV

-535 ILNADKILIL
+535 ILNADKILVL

-557 SLMRTNEIY
+557 SLMKTNEIY